1 MVTMTMMMRWVT
13 CRLSILCEDLAS
25 GNVVPSRIVGMF
37 CFGETRRLSVE
48 PVDPPPP
55 LAQPIA
61 YEWRQQSPSLP
72 FAVVAC
78 RS

>member
-55 LAQPIA
+55 PPRTA
-61 YEWRQQSPSLP
+61 YCL
-72 FAVVAC
+72 
-78 RS
+78 